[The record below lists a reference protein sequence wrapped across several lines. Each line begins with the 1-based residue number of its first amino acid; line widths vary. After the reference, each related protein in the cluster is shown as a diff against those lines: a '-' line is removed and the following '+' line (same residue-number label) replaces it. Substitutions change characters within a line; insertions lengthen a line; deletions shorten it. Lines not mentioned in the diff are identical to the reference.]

1 MLKDIELIV
10 TRHSGL
16 LVYLRGMGVTAPAIP
31 HADPKDV
38 RGKHICGVVTLSLA
52 AHAKSVTVV
61 PLRITNDMRGRELTY
76 DEVRMTAGKPQRY
89 VVKRV
94 K

>member
-1 MLKDIELIV
+1 MHDIDLIV
-10 TRHSGL
+10 TRHRPL
-16 LVYLRGMGVTAPAIP
+16 ATYLRGLGIKAPIVG
-31 HADPKDV
+31 HAHPADV
-38 RGKHICGVVTLSLA
+38 RGKHICGVVPMSLA

-61 PLRITNDMRGRELTY
+61 PLHITREMRGQDLTY
-76 DEVRMTAGKPQRY
+76 EDIKAIADTPQRY